1 MSNIQLGTNEFERIL
16 ELSELNLDYT
26 DLQKY
31 LVDLTNLAALTANTD
46 ISLVNLIDSFTQ
58 WSVSR
63 SGIELEQM
71 PREDSVC
78 QYTILNDHGLEVND
92 LSLDHRFSD
101 KFYVVDKPNLKYYYG
116 IPLKTKDGNN
126 IGALCVL
133 DSESKSLDP
142 EKKEL
147 LKLIANEIVTRLLF
161 LKENNNLRIELEEAK
176 GANLKT
182 IHDIRGPLSGII
194 GVADLVE
201 QKLDPEQAKKVL
213 ELVVL
218 IKKSGQ
224 SLMELANEL
233 LDHTRVQNV
242 PKDDEYDCD
251 GFIKKMGH
259 LYEPQA
265 KSKNI
270 NLKFTSTGDQIIF
283 PKTKLTQIAGNLI
296 SNAIKFTPEFGE
308 VHVEI
313 GLEVRDERL
322 SFLNICVSD
331 SGPGVSQ
338 EIIENITSGNQE
350 STEGTKGET
359 GYGFGMKLVKYLV
372 DKAKGEIVIQS
383 ELGKGTKIKV
393 SIPH

>member
-26 DLQKY
+26 DLQRY

-78 QYTILNDHGLEVND
+78 QYTILNDQGLEVND

-133 DSESKSLDP
+133 DSKSKTLDP

-161 LKENNNLRIELEEAK
+161 LKENNNLRKELEEAK

-233 LDHTRVQNV
+233 LDHTKAQNK
-242 PKDDEYDCD
+242 PNDDEYDCD
-251 GFIKKMGH
+251 GFIKKMNH
-259 LYEPQA
+259 LYGPQA

-270 NLKFTSTGDQIIF
+270 DLKFTSAGQQIIF

-313 GLEVRDERL
+313 DLEERDENQ

-331 SGPGVSQ
+331 NGPGVSQ

-372 DKAKGEIVIQS
+372 DKASGEIDIQS